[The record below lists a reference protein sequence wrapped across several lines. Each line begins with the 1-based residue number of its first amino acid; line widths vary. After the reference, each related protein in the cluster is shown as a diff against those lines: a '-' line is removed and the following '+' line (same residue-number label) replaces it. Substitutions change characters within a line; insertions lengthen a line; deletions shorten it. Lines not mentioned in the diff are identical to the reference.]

1 MFRRYYNDLQDG
13 IQSPSVLAGLLYSSN
28 IIDADV
34 RDIVQLSVNTVRRKN
49 QLLLNAAK
57 RLYTHISKPRGCTHT
72 CSVQIQQLLE
82 VMKFS
87 GNFHLLSVGW

>member
-34 RDIVQLSVNTVRRKN
+34 RDIVQLSVNTVCRKN

-57 RLYTHISKPRGCTHT
+57 RLYTPTFQSQEAVHT
-72 CSVQIQQLLE
+72 LAQSR
-82 VMKFS
+82 FNS
-87 GNFHLLSVGW
+87 Y